1 MRRLD
6 HFPGYFA
13 PYAPFATLGA
23 FVHILLIEDDLLLG
37 KAIQRALEQLAY
49 TLTWVRDGREAMAA
63 VNDPSVDLIL
73 LDLGLPNRDGLEIL
87 TEARGRRLRT
97 PIIVMTARDDLESRI
112 RGLDAGADD
121 YMVKPFHLDEL
132 AARIRSTARRANGMA
147 DNRIEVGPL
156 VLNAAAVEV
165 SYQGRKVEL
174 SRREFALL
182 QYLMERAGRVVRREQ
197 LESSLYGWDND
208 VGSGAL
214 DVLVHGLRRKL
225 SFDAIKTVRG
235 FGYTI
240 PLDHS

>member
-23 FVHILLIEDDLLLG
+23 FVHILLIEDDPLLG

-73 LDLGLPNRDGLEIL
+73 LDLGLPNRDGFEIL

>member
-49 TLTWVRDGREAMAA
+49 TLTWIRDGREAMAA

-73 LDLGLPNRDGLEIL
+73 LDLGLPNRDGFEIL

>member
-1 MRRLD
+1 
-6 HFPGYFA
+6 
-13 PYAPFATLGA
+13 
-23 FVHILLIEDDLLLG
+23 
-37 KAIQRALEQLAY
+37 
-49 TLTWVRDGREAMAA
+49 
-63 VNDPSVDLIL
+63 
-73 LDLGLPNRDGLEIL
+73 
-87 TEARGRRLRT
+87 
-97 PIIVMTARDDLESRI
+97 
-112 RGLDAGADD
+112 
-121 YMVKPFHLDEL
+121 VKPFHLDEL
-132 AARIRSTARRANGMA
+132 AARIRSTTRRAQGMA

-156 VLNAAAVEV
+156 VLNTAAVEV
-165 SYQGRKVEL
+165 TYQGKKVEL

-240 PLDHS
+240 PLDHP

>member
-23 FVHILLIEDDLLLG
+23 FVHILLIEDDPLLG

-73 LDLGLPNRDGLEIL
+73 LDLGLPNRDGFEIL

-156 VLNAAAVEV
+156 VLNSAAVEV

-174 SRREFALL
+174 SRREFALD
-182 QYLMERAGRVVRREQ
+182 RKSVV
-197 LESSLYGWDND
+197 
-208 VGSGAL
+208 
-214 DVLVHGLRRKL
+214 
-225 SFDAIKTVRG
+225 
-235 FGYTI
+235 
-240 PLDHS
+240 

>member
-1 MRRLD
+1 MRRAD

-13 PYAPFATLGA
+13 PSATVGA
-23 FVHILLIEDDLLLG
+23 CVHILLIEDDPLLG

-49 TLTWVRDGREAMAA
+49 TLTWIRDGREAMAA
-63 VNDPSVDLIL
+63 VNDPSVDLLL
-73 LDLGLPNRDGLEIL
+73 LDLGLPNRDGFEIL
-87 TEARGRRLRT
+87 TEARSRRLRT

-121 YMVKPFHLDEL
+121 YLVKPFHLDEL
-132 AARIRSTARRANGMA
+132 AARIRSTTRRAQGMA

-156 VLNAAAVEV
+156 VLNTAAVEV
-165 SYQGRKVEL
+165 TYQGKKVEL

-240 PLDHS
+240 PLDP

>member
-49 TLTWVRDGREAMAA
+49 TLTWIRDGREAMAA

-132 AARIRSTARRANGMA
+132 AARIRSTVRRANGMA

>member
-23 FVHILLIEDDLLLG
+23 FVHILLIEDDPLLG

-132 AARIRSTARRANGMA
+132 AARIRSTVRRANGMA

-156 VLNAAAVEV
+156 VLNAAAIEV
-165 SYQGRKVEL
+165 TYQGRKVEL

>member
-1 MRRLD
+1 
-6 HFPGYFA
+6 
-13 PYAPFATLGA
+13 
-23 FVHILLIEDDLLLG
+23 
-37 KAIQRALEQLAY
+37 
-49 TLTWVRDGREAMAA
+49 
-63 VNDPSVDLIL
+63 
-73 LDLGLPNRDGLEIL
+73 
-87 TEARGRRLRT
+87 
-97 PIIVMTARDDLESRI
+97 
-112 RGLDAGADD
+112 
-121 YMVKPFHLDEL
+121 
-132 AARIRSTARRANGMA
+132 
-147 DNRIEVGPL
+147 
-156 VLNAAAVEV
+156 
-165 SYQGRKVEL
+165 VEL